1 MSGLFNSLNVAAS
14 GMNLFQTWIDTTA
27 NNVANINT
35 VNPAGQP
42 AYAEKFVQAQA
53 VSDGSATGNGVA
65 IAGIKEGSNAGIP
78 AYDPSNPLADPQT
91 GIVLHPAESLSDQM
105 TNLMIAQRAYQAN
118 VTAFSRARD
127 AYSEA
132 LQIGEN

>member
-1 MSGLFNSLNVAAS
+1 MSGLFDSLNVAAS
-14 GMNLFQTWIDTTA
+14 GMNLFQTWLDTTA
-27 NNVANINT
+27 DNVANINT

-53 VSDGSATGNGVA
+53 VENGSTGDGVTVSGIVKGSD
-65 IAGIKEGSNAGIP
+65 AGIP
-78 AYDPSNPLADPQT
+78 AYDPENPLADPKT

-105 TNLMIAQRAYQAN
+105 TNMMIAQRAYQAN
-118 VTAFSRARD
+118 VTSFSRARD

>member
-1 MSGLFNSLNVAAS
+1 MSGLFPSLNVAAS
-14 GMNLFQTWIDTTA
+14 GIDLFQTWIDTTA
-27 NNVANINT
+27 NNIANINT

-53 VSDGSATGNGVA
+53 VNDGSGAGEGVTV
-65 IAGIKEGSNAGIP
+65 AGIQSGSSAGIP
-78 AYDPSNPLADPQT
+78 AYDPSNPLADPKT

-132 LQIGEN
+132 LQIGQS

>member
-27 NNVANINT
+27 DNVANINT

-53 VSDGSATGNGVA
+53 VSDGSATGNGVTVAA
-65 IAGIKEGSNAGIP
+65 ITAGSSAGIP
-78 AYDPSNPLADPQT
+78 AYDPANPLADPNT
-91 GIVLHPAESLSDQM
+91 GIVLHPAESLSDLM

-118 VTAFSRARD
+118 VTAFSRAKD

-132 LQIGEN
+132 LQIGQN

>member
-1 MSGLFNSLNVAAS
+1 MSGLFSGLDVASS
-14 GMNLFQTWIDTTA
+14 GMNLFQTWLDTTA
-27 NNVANINT
+27 DNVANINT

-53 VSDGSATGNGVA
+53 VSGDSATGGGVKVSA
-65 IAGIKEGSNAGIP
+65 IVAGSDAGVP
-78 AYDPSNPLADPQT
+78 AYDPNNPLADPKT

-105 TNLMIAQRAYQAN
+105 TNMMIAQRAFQAN
-118 VTAFSRARD
+118 STAFSRARD

-132 LQIGEN
+132 LEIGQS